1 MLAAALIFVMH
12 EQMHQRTGE
21 KQQPGQPGQ
30 HKPKM
35 RPVFGEEIK
44 SAENTKTHENDVSAG
59 GEEAALPAFVT
70 TMIHHGL
77 HNRCPSH

>member
-35 RPVFGEEIK
+35 RTVFGEEIK
-44 SAENTKTHENDVSAG
+44 SAENTKPTRTMFPR
-59 GEEAALPAFVT
+59 EAKKPRF
-70 TMIHHGL
+70 
-77 HNRCPSH
+77 RPS